1 MSRVGVL
8 IIVNVVIGWVEVTK
22 PCTFGKLVLHLEA
35 PLYCSAY
42 KHLHSTVAQ
51 EFEAMDSCM
60 PGLLLEQLL
69 VNMIASEYGCHVQ
82 CAIGF

>member
-51 EFEAMDSCM
+51 EFEASLSCSFCRLILSCLM
-60 PGLLLEQLL
+60 VSLLCTQQ
-69 VNMIASEYGCHVQ
+69 V
-82 CAIGF
+82 